1 MFSDNIGLARFGKFD
16 GFEIK
21 QLQGNLL
28 KFQGEEAQQV
38 LVQALQLRLEHLR
51 IFEEAAIWGFSLIQ
65 HQDDQYRCFSLYR
78 YTLDAY
84 RRDGYQA
91 ISLVTKNGVLSAPT
105 IHHALHSLIQLP
117 STSPLPISNTWEQE
131 FMPAP
136 PLPAHLPHL
145 PAFIP
150 LGDATD
156 RSAIQFLRGMIT
168 LTMMPYGYFFASHG
182 ERTMQSLEVGKFY
195 LYQPQAIAT
204 TKEEGV
210 EEKIPRQVS
219 SSSLVHAF
227 DQDSIGS
234 WKTDARKIST
244 VTKKK
249 PKNKKWWQN
258 LL

>member
-28 KFQGEEAQQV
+28 NFQGEEAQQS

-51 IFEEAAIWGFSLIQ
+51 IFEEAVIWGFSLIH
-65 HQDDQYRCFSLYR
+65 HQNDQYRCFSLYR

-91 ISLVTKNGVLSAPT
+91 VSLVTKNGVLSAPT

-136 PLPAHLPHL
+136 PLPAQLPHL

-150 LGDATD
+150 LVDATD

-168 LTMMPYGYFFASHG
+168 LTMMPYGYFLASHG
-182 ERTMQSLEVGKFY
+182 ERTLQSLERGKFF
-195 LYQPQAIAT
+195 LYPSQAVSTA
-204 TKEEGV
+204 KEEEIGD
-210 EEKIPRQVS
+210 KIPREVS
-219 SSSLVHAF
+219 ASSLIYAF
-227 DQDSIGS
+227 DRDNLGS
-234 WKTDARKIST
+234 WKADLRNTATS
-244 VTKKK
+244 VKKK
-249 PKNKKWWQN
+249 PKKWWQN